1 MNEAN
6 TRLFTFKKFIWV
18 VGFAQIKDFGIT
30 AQPIRINER

>member
-6 TRLFTFKKFIWV
+6 NRLLTFKKFNAV

-30 AQPIRINER
+30 SQVCKI